1 MGSFDGFRLVLSW
14 NKHFSPGAENAENV
28 LYSPGESVDFL
39 ESKGSRTVMNLEAE

>member
-1 MGSFDGFRLVLSW
+1 MGSFGGFRLVLSW